1 MFKKV
6 FSIIIIL
13 ALVLCALP
21 DNIMAAENKGVM
33 TPTCV
38 LSGALQLG
46 SEAAEN
52 EAEGWKWTPDP
63 EGGGTLELENCYIQS
78 ETTGVLRFSNE
89 GTGTKKDINIILRG
103 TNILETTSQAFAP
116 MVTGNGGE
124 VNHIISED
132 GEGSLET
139 RTKEPITSDNAPY
152 AFGGRN
158 IIVKSGTIVSS
169 VAFCI
174 VKGGV
179 YVEGGFLDV
188 EIPEGVECSGGIY
201 TIDGPV
207 GISGGK
213 VNINSYIGI
222 FIPGNTQNDESA
234 GGQMV
239 NISGGEVNIKS
250 DCYGICINEDYMNTP
265 ETQAVNISG
274 GKVDCEAGIIGFYS
288 KNFNVSKGEG
298 PEPQVNVSVKQDSKY
313 PAIYPTSR
321 KVNISGGTV
330 IASSSNNTSILGLD
344 SQDSEIKDCLVVS
357 NGKGEVYGTVDATED
372 LVLPENTVL
381 NVPEDAVLTIPE
393 GITLKVPDSSSV
405 QVTDKSSLVNNGILV
420 LPEGSSVSCT
430 GTGFIQKGGDL
441 YTNDNERLY
450 SVTIRQKG
458 GEVIEYYKENDV
470 VTFSPEADTE
480 ELRFKEW
487 KVVSG
492 TAVIENNY
500 FTMPAG
506 DVIIEAVFEHFYKLA
521 VKQPGGIVTG
531 YYKQDSDIELV
542 PEDAGKNK
550 VFKEWK
556 VVPDDIVHII
566 DNKFKMPACA
576 VTAEAVYEQLYKVT
590 ISQNGNI
597 TEKYYSEGSNV
608 QLVKEPAA
616 EGMEFEKW
624 KAAPST
630 VEITGDSFTMPGFDV
645 SVEAV
650 YKKIPSGTTPPEA
663 SGTPSTPVTPPPA
676 STQKPGLAV
685 LPTYVVPSGKIYK
698 INVKASPAEG
708 GTVTGNTEAKEGS
721 SVTVEA
727 FSNSGY
733 VFTGW
738 TENSK
743 TVSTDAK
750 YTFKAESNRELI
762 AVFKKSQPGNTGDT
776 SSILKKKINVANN
789 IKTVSQVSLP
799 DGWEWKEE
807 DREKAIPAGGS
818 VTVTA
823 NYTATDAGDY
833 VNTSLNIT
841 ITRDKCVESLTV
853 LYTGAGEYAPGCVTG
868 GLGHTECSLCG
879 SVLNS
884 GIKVPATGHT
894 EGQPAITRASMEK
907 GGSIITS
914 CIKCNRVISETL
926 VNAIKTVKL
935 SKSKGVYN
943 KKIQYPGITVKD
955 NGGKELANGTDYT
968 VSWDKDMKNPGVYT
982 AKIIFKGFYIGET
995 EKTYKIIPEGT
1006 YVKKLKPG
1014 NKGFKVKWKKPATY
1028 VTGCQL
1034 QYSPDKNFKKKST
1047 KKVTIKNRKTIS
1059 KDIKGQKAGKK
1070 YYVRIR
1076 TYKCIEVNGKKVKVF
1091 SKWSAIKTVQI
1102 KR

>member
-1 MFKKV
+1 MVKKV
-6 FSIIIIL
+6 FSIIITL
-13 ALVLCALP
+13 ALILCALP
-21 DNIMAAENKGVM
+21 DNIMAAENKDVM

-38 LSGALQLG
+38 LSRALKLG
-46 SEAAEN
+46 SEEAEN

-78 ETTGVLRFSNE
+78 ETAGVLEISNY
-89 GTGTKKDINIILRG
+89 GTKKDINIILRG
-103 TNILETTSQAFAP
+103 TNILETTNQELNSI
-116 MVTGNGGE
+116 VIGNGKE
-124 VNHIISED
+124 NYIISED
-132 GEGSLET
+132 GQGSLEI
-139 RTKEPITSDNAPY
+139 RTKEPITSAPYNAPY
-152 AFGGRN
+152 AFGGEN
-158 IIVKSGTIVSS
+158 ITIKSGTIVSS
-169 VAFCI
+169 VLFCMI
-174 VKGGV
+174 TKGV
-179 YVEGGFLDV
+179 YIEGGFLDI
-188 EIPEGVECSGGIY
+188 EIPEGVNDPGGIY

-207 GISGGK
+207 EISGGK
-213 VNINSYIGI
+213 LNINSHVGI
-222 FIPGNTQNDESA
+222 FIPGNTQNDASA

-250 DCYGICINEDYMNTP
+250 DFVGIYILENYLDNP
-265 ETQAVNISG
+265 NQAVNISG
-274 GKVDCEAGIIGFYS
+274 GKVDCEAGAVGFYS
-288 KNFNVSKGEG
+288 KNFNVYKGEG
-298 PEPQVNVSVKQDSKY
+298 PDPQVNVSVKQDSKL
-313 PAIYPTSR
+313 PAIYPRSNN
-321 KVNISGGTV
+321 VNISGGIVMASGGATG
-330 IASSSNNTSILGLD
+330 IAGLD

-357 NGKGEVYGTVDATED
+357 DGKGEVYGTVKAEED
-372 LVLPENTVL
+372 LALPENTVL
-381 NVPEDAVLTIPE
+381 NIPEGAVLTIPE
-393 GITLKVPDSSSV
+393 GVTLKVPDSSSV
-405 QVTDKSSLVNNGILV
+405 QVPEGSSLVNNGILV

-441 YTNDNERLY
+441 YTNGNERLY

-458 GEVIEYYKENDV
+458 GEVIEHYKENDV

-542 PEDAGKNK
+542 PEDIGKNK
-550 VFKEWK
+550 MFKEWK
-556 VVPDDIVHII
+556 VVPDGIVHII

-608 QLVKEPAA
+608 QLVKEPAP

-624 KAAPST
+624 EVTPGT
-630 VEITGDSFTMPGFDV
+630 FGITGDSFTMPGFDV

-650 YKKIPSGTTPPEA
+650 YKKILSGTTPPD
-663 SGTPSTPVTPPPA
+663 SPVTPPPA
-676 STQKPGLAV
+676 STQKPGLVV
-685 LPTYVVPSGKIYK
+685 LPPYAVPSGNVYK

-727 FSNSGY
+727 FSSSGY

-738 TENSK
+738 TENGK

-750 YTFKAESNRELI
+750 HTFKAERNRELV
-762 AVFKKSQPGNTGDT
+762 AVFKKSQPGGTGG
-776 SSILKKKINVANN
+776 ILKKINVAND

-807 DREKAIPAGGS
+807 DREKEIPAGGS

-823 NYTATDAGDY
+823 NYTAKDAGDY
-833 VNTSLNIT
+833 AGTSLNII
-841 ITRDKCVESLTV
+841 ITRDKCVAGLTV
-853 LYTGAGEYAPGCVTG
+853 FYTGAGEYAPGCVSDG
-868 GLGHTECSLCG
+868 IGHTECSLCG
-879 SVLNS
+879 SILNTN
-884 GIKVPATGHT
+884 IKVPATGHT
-894 EGQPAITRASMEK
+894 EGQPVVIKASK
-907 GGSIITS
+907 GKNGSIVTS
-914 CIKCNRVISETL
+914 CINCNKILSERVI
-926 VNAIKTVKL
+926 NAIKTIKL
-935 SKSKGVYN
+935 SNSKGTYN
-943 KKIQYPGITVKD
+943 KKKHIPGITVKD
-955 NGGKELANGTDYT
+955 SSGKQLASGTDYT
-968 VSWDKDMKNPGVYT
+968 VSWAKGMKKPGIYT
-982 AKIIFKGFYIGET
+982 VKITFMGMYSGT
-995 EKTYKIIPEGT
+995 AEKTYKIIPKGT
-1006 YVKKLKPG
+1006 KIKKITSKR
-1014 NKGFKVKWKKPATY
+1014 NGFTVAWKRPASY
-1028 VTGCQL
+1028 VTGCQI
-1034 QYSPDKNFKKKST
+1034 QYSTNKKFKKKNI

-1059 KDIKGQKAGKK
+1059 KDIKGRKTGRK

-1076 TYKCIEVNGKKVKVF
+1076 TYKNIKVNGKKVKVF
-1091 SKWSAIKTVQI
+1091 SKWSAVKTARIK
-1102 KR
+1102 K